1 MIKLKVGT
9 GLYCDITFPCSDN
22 VLEEKLK
29 SIDIKNNIPSRANV
43 IEVIEPKEL
52 PLKLNMIHNLDE
64 INYLAKRME
73 SFTPHEM
80 DTFIEMV
87 KSEEYYMP
95 YDFINATFN
104 LQCYALF
111 QDVSSMENV
120 GKAYMF
126 SKSGCISQSE
136 IENTDFAALGKE
148 ILNNGEIT
156 ITDHGLLCKV
166 DGVEINQ
173 VYNGT
178 IFPEYDHNGSSL
190 ITVEL
195 SYYDNTEYLYLPDDD
210 WAIVKAVARLGAD
223 SVDDCKCH
231 ISDISTDIG
240 GTKKMLNEVLE
251 YEDLFA
257 VNKITSYINIA
268 DMDLKKLQALIEY
281 SDATDSTTICV
292 LAERID
298 DFTYIEDIEDDED
311 IGKYFVENDEDY
323 SVSAELEDFIKYDEL
338 GEHLRE
344 EMDGKFGEHGYV
356 SMNNQVDTLE
366 QILEEYSGQI
376 RGVTMGGI

>member
-1 MIKLKVGT
+1 MIKVRIGNEKSTVI
-9 GLYCDITFPCSDN
+9 DFPCSDSVIN
-22 VLEEKLK
+22 EKLK
-29 SIDIKNNIPSRANV
+29 EIGVGEQIPSRAT
-43 IEVIEPKEL
+43 ITEVLEPKEL
-52 PLKLNMIHNLDE
+52 PLKLHLIHNLDE
-64 INYLAKRME
+64 MNYLAKRLE

-111 QDVSSMENV
+111 QDVSSMEKV
-120 GKAYMF
+120 GREYML
-126 SKSGCISQSE
+126 SKQGCISQLE
-136 IENTDFAALGKE
+136 IESTDFAALGKE

-166 DGVEINQ
+166 DGAEINQ
-173 VYNGT
+173 VYNGI
-178 IFPEYDHNGSSL
+178 IFPEYDHTGSSL

-195 SYYDNTEYLYLPDDD
+195 TFYDNTEYLYLPDDD
-210 WAIVKAVARLGAD
+210 WAIVKAVSRLGAE
-223 SVDDCKCH
+223 SVDHCKCV
-231 ISDISTDIG
+231 ISDISTDVG
-240 GTKKMLNEVLE
+240 GTKKMLEGVLE

-257 VNKITSYINIA
+257 VNKVTSYINNA
-268 DMDLKKLQALIEY
+268 DMDLNKLRALIDY
-281 SDATDSTTICV
+281 ADSIDSTTICV
-292 LAERID
+292 LADRID
-298 DFTYIEDIEDDED
+298 DFTFIEDIDSDED
-311 IGKYFVENDEDY
+311 VGRYFVENDEDF

-344 EMDGKFGEHGYV
+344 EWDGKFTEHGYV
-356 SMNNQVDTLE
+356 SMNNAVDTLE
-366 QILEEYSGQI
+366 NILEEYSGQI

>member
-9 GLYCDITFPCSDN
+9 GLYCDITFPCGDN
-22 VLEEKLK
+22 VLVEKLN
-29 SIDIKNNIPSRANV
+29 SIDIKNHIPSRANV

-64 INYLAKRME
+64 INYLAKRLD
-73 SFTPHEM
+73 SLTPHEM

-87 KSEEYYMP
+87 KNEEYCMP

-120 GKAYMF
+120 GKVYMF
-126 SKSGCISQSE
+126 SKKGCISQSE
-136 IENTDFAALGKE
+136 IEVTDFATLGKE

-166 DGVEINQ
+166 DGMEINQ

-178 IFPEYDHNGSSL
+178 TFPEYDYTGNSL
-190 ITVEL
+190 IMVEL
-195 SYYDNTEYLYLPDDD
+195 SYHGNTEYLYLPDDD
-210 WAIVKAVARLGAD
+210 LSISKALGRLHAPNLE
-223 SVDDCKCH
+223 SCKCD
-231 ISDISTDIG
+231 ITDISTDIG
-240 GTKKMLNEVLE
+240 GIKKILNDVIDC
-251 YEDLFA
+251 EDLYN
-257 VNKITSYINIA
+257 VNKVTSYINIA

-281 SDATDSTTICV
+281 AGTTDSTTICV
-292 LAERID
+292 LADRID
-298 DFTYIEDIEDDED
+298 DFIYIEDIEDDED

-323 SVSAELEDFIKYDEL
+323 SVGPELEDFIKYDEL

-344 EMDGKFGEHGYV
+344 EMEGKFSEHGYV
-356 SMNNQVDTLE
+356 SMNNQVDTLDH
-366 QILEEYSGQI
+366 ILEEYSGQI
-376 RGVTMGGI
+376 RAVTMGGI

>member
-1 MIKLKVGT
+1 MIKVRIGNEKSTVI
-9 GLYCDITFPCSDN
+9 DFPCSDN
-22 VLEEKLK
+22 VLNEKLK
-29 SIDIKNNIPSRANV
+29 EIGVGEQIPSRAT
-43 IEVIEPKEL
+43 ITEVLEPKDL
-52 PLKLNMIHNLDE
+52 PLKLHLIHNLDE
-64 INYLAKRME
+64 MNYLAKRLD

-80 DTFIEMV
+80 DTFMEMV
-87 KSEEYYMP
+87 KTEEYYMP

-111 QDVSSMENV
+111 QDVSSMEKV
-120 GKAYMF
+120 GKEYMF
-126 SKSGCISQSE
+126 SKRGCISQSE
-136 IENTDFAALGKE
+136 IESTDFAALGKE
-148 ILNNGEIT
+148 RLNNGEIT

-166 DGVEINQ
+166 DGAEINQ

-178 IFPEYDHNGSSL
+178 TFPEYDYTGSSL

-210 WAIVKAVARLGAD
+210 WAIVKAVARLGAN

-231 ISDISTDIG
+231 ISDISTDVG
-240 GTKKMLNEVLE
+240 GTNKMLNNVLE

-257 VNKITSYINIA
+257 VNKVTSYINNA

-281 SDATDSTTICV
+281 ADATDSTTICV
-292 LAERID
+292 LADRID
-298 DFTYIEDIEDDED
+298 DFTFIEDIEDDED
-311 IGKYFVENDEDY
+311 IAKYFVENDEDY